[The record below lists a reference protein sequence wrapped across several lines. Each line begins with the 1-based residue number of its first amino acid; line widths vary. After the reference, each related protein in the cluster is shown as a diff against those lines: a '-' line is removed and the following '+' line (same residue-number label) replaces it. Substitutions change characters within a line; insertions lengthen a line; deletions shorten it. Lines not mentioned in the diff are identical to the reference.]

1 MKYRWRRLS
10 LISLVACALPLTSC
24 QGTVKTKSDNGSGAS
39 VSASARVNISTPQEG
54 TAAECQQV
62 FRLAT
67 EASSDA
73 RMLGL
78 FLPPQEA
85 KPNIDAKIT
94 EIKQSLD
101 QLQAMP
107 ISDRTVDAIRSEY
120 ISMMQ
125 TALQPVEQWAVGK
138 AESQRQ
144 QVSEDF
150 VKQHAKAS
158 DFRIQKMFAKDCK
171 GV

>member
-1 MKYRWRRLS
+1 
-10 LISLVACALPLTSC
+10 
-24 QGTVKTKSDNGSGAS
+24 
-39 VSASARVNISTPQEG
+39 
-54 TAAECQQV
+54 
-62 FRLAT
+62 
-67 EASSDA
+67 
-73 RMLGL
+73 L